1 MKHKHVSCIPIL
13 ATILLVV
20 VKQVFANRCLLSN
33 VFSCRGCLLIH
44 PDCAWCGQKE
54 FESSRCDTPTM
65 LLQHGCRPEAVEK
78 STSIVRIDKDEK
90 LSSKSS
96 ASVGEPFVQLSPQ
109 EVFATIMPGAAAKFK
124 VKVRQVEDYPVD
136 VYYLMDLSRSMKM
149 NLYAIQQLGTKL
161 AQEMTILTSNFRLGF
176 GTFVD
181 KPISPF
187 SYTYDRPSD
196 DPCVGSHS
204 NRKCTPTFGF
214 KNVLSLTDKVDHF
227 NEQVQLQSLSRNRD
241 SPEGGPDAILQVS
254 VCTKEI
260 GWRKDA
266 SHLLVFATDADS
278 HFALDGRLAGLLKPN
293 DGLCHL
299 NAQNLY
305 DGTDKQDYPSIAQL
319 IEKLSFNNINII
331 FAVTNKYEEQYKK
344 YEEIIPGSSVGT
356 LNSDSTNVLQLIIK
370 SYKSIRSKVELEVRD
385 QPEDLS
391 VSFTATCQ
399 DGEVRPGERKCTDV
413 TIGDTV
419 SFEVTVESHTCPV
432 GPTVEQT
439 LQLTPI
445 GFPDTLHLRVKLACG
460 CSCEKD
466 ALNNSVHCN
475 EHGSFECGMCHCNQG
490 WLGETCRCNSS
501 DVGPG
506 IQLDQSACS
515 AAGPGQPVCSARG
528 DCVCGTCMCHS
539 SPYGLVSG
547 KFCECDDFSCARHSD
562 QLCAGHGDCH
572 CGICRCHNGWAGDV
586 CNCTMQTY
594 ACESPDGRMCS
605 DRGQCVCGQ
614 CECTTPGSSG
624 KTCERCPTC
633 SDFCMARRDC
643 VECQLFHTGR
653 LSNETLCSRYC
664 KDLIERVDSIEEPIN
679 DMVQVC
685 TYKDENDCVMRFTY
699 KEDAFGSATM
709 AALKKPECPEGP
721 DILAVVLSVV
731 GGILLVGLGLLLVW
745 KILVCTHD
753 RREYARFT
761 EECSRPHW
769 ESGMNPLYKQTVST
783 FKNVTYKSGSTE

>member
-1 MKHKHVSCIPIL
+1 MNHQHVCISIV
-13 ATILLVV
+13 AAIVIIG

-33 VFSCRGCLLIH
+33 VFSCRECLLVH
-44 PDCAWCGQKE
+44 HDCAWCGQKE
-54 FESSRCDTPTM
+54 FEKSRCDMQTM
-65 LLQHGCRPEAVEK
+65 LIQHGCKPEAVETSK
-78 STSIVRIDKDEK
+78 SIVRIDKDEK

-109 EVFATIMPGAAAKFK
+109 EVFATIMPGVAAKFK

-136 VYYLMDLSRSMKM
+136 VYYLMDLSRSMHK
-149 NLYAIQQLGTKL
+149 NLHAIQQLGTKL

-187 SYTYDRPSD
+187 SYVYDKPSD
-196 DPCVGSHS
+196 EPCAGSEN

-214 KNVLSLTDKVDHF
+214 KNVLSLTDKVDNF

-254 VCTKEI
+254 VCTEKI

-293 DGLCHL
+293 DGQCHL
-299 NAQNLY
+299 NSQNLY
-305 DGTDKQDYPSIAQL
+305 DGTNKQ
-319 IEKLSFNNINII
+319 
-331 FAVTNKYEEQYKK
+331 KYADM
-344 YEEIIPGSSVGT
+344 IPGSAVGI
-356 LNSDSTNVLQLIIK
+356 LNSDSTNILQLIIK
-370 SYKSIRSKVELEVRD
+370 LYKSIRSKVELEVRN

-391 VSFTATCQ
+391 VTFTATCQ

-419 SFEVTVESHTCPV
+419 SFEVTVESHTCPI
-432 GPTVEQT
+432 GPPVERT

-445 GFPDTLHLRVKLACG
+445 GFHDTLNLRVKLACG
-460 CSCEKD
+460 CPCEKD

-475 EHGSFECGMCHCNQG
+475 KHGTFECGMCHCHQG
-490 WLGETCRCNSS
+490 WLGETCRCNGS

-506 IQLDQSACS
+506 VQVDQSGCFD
-515 AAGPGQPVCSARG
+515 PGSWQPVCSARG
-528 DCVCGTCMCHS
+528 ECICGTCVCHS
-539 SPYGLVSG
+539 SPYGLISG
-547 KFCECDDFSCARHSD
+547 KYCECDDVSCARHSD
-562 QLCAGHGDCH
+562 LLCGGHGNCH
-572 CGICRCHNGWAGDV
+572 CGMCRCHNGWTGDA

-594 ACESPDGRMCS
+594 TCESPDGRMCS

-614 CECTTPGSSG
+614 CECTSPGSSG

-653 LSNETLCSRYC
+653 FSNQSLCSRYC
-664 KDLIERVDSIEEPIN
+664 KDRIQPVDSIEEPAT
-679 DMVQVC
+679 DMVHMC
-685 TYKDENDCVMRFTY
+685 AYKYENGCVMRFTY

-709 AALKKPECPEGP
+709 AALKEPECPEGP
-721 DILAVVLSVV
+721 NILLVVLSVV
-731 GGILLVGLGLLLVW
+731 GGILLIGLALLLIW

-753 RREYARFT
+753 RREYANFT
-761 EECSRPHW
+761 EECSRAHW
-769 ESGMNPLYKQTVST
+769 ESSLNPLYKQNVST
-783 FKNVTYKSGSTE
+783 FKNVNYMPRSEE